1 MINMLLLLFL
11 ICLILLLLAILL
23 KQRYKKVE
31 PTYNDQT
38 ELVEMNFK
46 LSDFRKLVDNDER
59 Y

>member
-1 MINMLLLLFL
+1 MLLLLFL

>member
-1 MINMLLLLFL
+1 MIDMLILFILLIL
-11 ICLILLLLAILL
+11 IIILLLILI

-46 LSDFRKLVDNDER
+46 ISDFRKWVDNNER

>member
-1 MINMLLLLFL
+1 MLIIFILFVV
-11 ICLILLLLAILL
+11 IIILLLILL

-46 LSDFRKLVDNDER
+46 LSDFRKWVDNNER

>member
-1 MINMLLLLFL
+1 MLIIFILL
-11 ICLILLLLAILL
+11 IVIIILLLILL

-46 LSDFRKLVDNDER
+46 LSDFRKWVDNNER